1 MLTYPPTP
9 IAAKLAANIAAMG
22 FVPQRSGYAAKPT
35 RAPRTQSATRPF
47 IEAKNRRVSCC
58 LPKMRRAPAARVLP
72 RTLPA
77 CPAAVF
83 PLPEDRPRARR
94 RPWPCVFPLQ
104 FSPFGNP
111 LARIPLFK
119 GGLHQRGQ
127 TAGGTRTAAFLE
139 NGAKPRNRRGFLQ
152 RRFRPPPYGW
162 PPPPPPL
169 HQPRCA
175 RPQSWG
181 QRVGRAETGCGRS
194 GPRTVSALRGRRKAA
209 TGSPPKSC
217 AAGFAS
223 RPATRRACSPS
234 ACGDLHR
241 RVEAQ
246 SCSSPPGAPTVRLPP
261 HNPPPARALMEK

>member
-1 MLTYPPTP
+1 M
-9 IAAKLAANIAAMG
+9 
-22 FVPQRSGYAAKPT
+22 RSAPMRCSYAAIPT
-35 RAPRTQSATRPF
+35 RAPRTQPAEPSFLYTESRLVMLSASRCGAHKPT
-47 IEAKNRRVSCC
+47 
-58 LPKMRRAPAARVLP
+58 RRARRPPDHAFSPFSFPPLE
-72 RTLPA
+72 T
-77 CPAAVF
+77 
-83 PLPEDRPRARR
+83 PLPE
-94 RPWPCVFPLQ
+94 
-104 FSPFGNP
+104 SPFSS
-111 LARIPLFK
+111 
-119 GGLHQRGQ
+119 GLHQRGQ

-175 RPQSWG
+175 RPQSRG